1 MSAIA
6 TQLIGPVFGLID
18 DLFHTPEEKAA
29 AKIKVMELA
38 AAGDLGQLEVNKTEA
53 SHKSVFVAGWRPFI
67 GWTCALAVFMA
78 YVLFPLVETGAFYA
92 YQWYGVEFDA
102 TGLPALGLQE
112 LMPLMMGMLGLGSL
126 RTFEKHKGVA

>member
-1 MSAIA
+1 MNPVV
-6 TQLIGPVFGLID
+6 TQLVGPVFGLID
-18 DLFHTPEEKAA
+18 DLFTTDEERAA

-38 AAGDLGQLEVNKTEA
+38 AKGDLGQLEVNKVEA
-53 SHKSVFVAGWRPFI
+53 AHTSVFVAGWRPFI
-67 GWTCALAVFMA
+67 GWTCAIAVFMA

-92 YQWYGVEFDA
+92 FQWYGVEFDA
-102 TGLPALGLQE
+102 EGLPELGLEE